1 MLLFKTQ
8 DGSHLP
14 SLMASGLRLQ
24 SSMLSYTSMSRI
36 IKKIWKLQTERN
48 QCQKNNI
55 IAST

>member
-36 IKKIWKLQTERN
+36 IKKI
-48 QCQKNNI
+48 
-55 IAST
+55 